1 VNGVQTKQV
10 RIGTRGS
17 ALARWQARAVQ
28 DALMAAHG
36 LPDGAFETVVIRT
49 SGDRIADRALLEA
62 SGKGLFTKEIED
74 ALTEDAIDIA
84 VHSAKD
90 VPTVLPD
97 GLVLAAYL
105 EREDPRDAFVA
116 AAAARL
122 EDLPPGA
129 CIGTASLRRQALVKR
144 ARPDIEVGLL
154 RGNVPTRIQR
164 IEEGAFDATLLAL
177 AGLKRLGLAD
187 RAGSLLDL
195 ESFPPACGQGA
206 IAIECRA
213 DDRRILDLLA
223 GIGDRDTAAAITCER
238 GFLEALD
245 GSCRTP
251 IAGHAV
257 VSGTELAFYGLVI
270 TPDGTAWHEERMSG
284 PLEDAAEIG
293 RQAGETLKQRA
304 PAAVLAVLGFDR

>member
-1 VNGVQTKQV
+1 MVQTGPV

-36 LPDGAFETVVIRT
+36 WPASSFETFVIRT
-49 SGDRIADRALLEA
+49 SGDRITDRSLLEA
-62 SGKGLFTKEIED
+62 GGKGLFTKEIED
-74 ALTEDAIDIA
+74 ALIDGTIDLA

-90 VPTVLPD
+90 MPTLLPA

-105 EREDPRDAFVA
+105 AREDPRDAFIGRKV
-116 AAAARL
+116 ARL
-122 EDLPPGA
+122 EELPAGA
-129 CIGTASLRRQALVKR
+129 RLGTASLRRQALVKK
-144 ARPDIEVGLL
+144 ARPDLEVGLL
-154 RGNVPTRIQR
+154 RGNVPTRLR
-164 IEEGAFDATLLAL
+164 RVEEGAFEATLLAS
-177 AGLKRLGLAD
+177 AGLRRLGLAD

-195 ESFPPACGQGA
+195 ETFPPACGQGA

-223 GIGDRDTAAAITCER
+223 GIGDRDTAAAVTCER

-251 IAGHAV
+251 IAGHAA
-257 VSGTELAFYGLVI
+257 VSGTELAFRGMVL
-270 TPDGTAWHEERMSG
+270 TPDGAAWYEERASG

-293 RQAGETLKQRA
+293 RAAGAATKASA
-304 PAAVLAVLGFDR
+304 PAAILAVLGLA